1 MTVYQNGILM
11 QPGQGSSYWVLGDLY
26 TLKAVGEQTGQS
38 YALVEI
44 VVQPQ
49 SGTPPHIH
57 THEDEAFYILEGECE
72 FQLGEQRVMP
82 PPGTFLH
89 SPKGQLHRFTNV
101 GTQPAVLLCWCT
113 PAGLEKFFAEVG
125 TPVTERS
132 QTPPPVSPAEIE
144 KLLATAPKYGLE
156 IIPPPSQTP

>member
-1 MTVYQNGILM
+1 MTVYQNGLFV

-26 TLKAVGEQTGQS
+26 TFKAVGEETGQA
-38 YALVEI
+38 YALIEI

-57 THEDEAFYILEGECE
+57 THEDEAFYVLKGECE
-72 FQLGEQRVMP
+72 FQLGEETVVP

-89 SPKGQLHRFTNV
+89 SPKGQMHRFKNI
-101 GTQPAVLLCWCT
+101 GLQPAILLCWCT

-125 TPVTERS
+125 VPAADPLA
-132 QTPPPVSPAEIE
+132 PPMPVSPADIE
-144 KLLATAPKYGLE
+144 KVLATAPKYGLE
-156 IIPPPSQTP
+156 IVPPPPQVS